1 MATFET
7 VEAGYSNLWA
17 SCTVRSNRLPALNSI
32 VAGVHHVQAAYE
44 AVEKAT
50 KVPWWVIGII
60 DQMEGGGGART
71 HLHNGD
77 SLRSRTRDVPA
88 GRPPTGNPPFTFLAS
103 AIDAVHYDG
112 LDKVATWTIPRVLF
126 LLEKYN
132 GLGYYKHGVNS
143 PYLWSYT
150 NHYGSSPNVGK
161 FVSDGNWSGSAISE
175 QAGAAAIL
183 KVLSPALENSGV
195 KLPPVTPKPEVSH
208 ETFMAS
214 LNGLFSEPGTLTDGL
229 NKLFGAHK

>member
-1 MATFET
+1 MAAFET

-17 SCTVRSNRLPALNSI
+17 SCTVGASHLPALNTI
-32 VAGVHHVQAAYE
+32 VTGMHRVQSSYE

-60 DQMEGGGGART
+60 DQMEGGGGAHT

-77 SLRSRTRDVPA
+77 SLSGRTHNVPA
-88 GRPPTGNPPFTFLAS
+88 GRPSTGSPPFTFLSS

-112 LDKVATWTIPRVLF
+112 LDKITNWTIPRILF
-126 LLEKYN
+126 TLEGYN

-150 NHYGSSPNVGK
+150 NHYGTAPNVGK
-161 FVSDGNWSGSAISE
+161 FVSDGQWSSSAISE
-175 QAGAAAIL
+175 QSGAAAIL
-183 KVLSPALENSGV
+183 KVLAPALETSGV
-195 KLPPVTPKPEVSH
+195 NLPPVVPTPGVSH
-208 ETFMAS
+208 DSFLAA
-214 LNGLFSEPGTLTDGL
+214 LNDMFSRPGTLTDGL
-229 NKLFGAHK
+229 NKLFGEHP